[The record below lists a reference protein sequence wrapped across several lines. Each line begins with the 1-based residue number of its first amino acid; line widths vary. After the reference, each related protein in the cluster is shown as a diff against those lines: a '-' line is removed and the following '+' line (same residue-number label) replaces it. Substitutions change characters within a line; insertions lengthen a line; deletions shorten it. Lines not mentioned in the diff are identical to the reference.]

1 MVKKLLPKSL
11 VMQISLIMLFGVL
24 LILSVS
30 MQLYSDD
37 RQRALDFVS
46 SDSTFERVSS
56 LITILGDTPSNLHN
70 DIISASQG
78 RGFYLSLGTKPVIE
92 NVDESSLSLK
102 LKGFIPDAEFK
113 DIRVVSSSLK
123 HNYKERDIR
132 RQQEKQARLQQEGD
146 NSKKQEKYERIKR
159 NKDTRYNVKLTG
171 SIQLADQSWLNF
183 SSAIDEQ
190 ADDLPLQTVLLIIIS
205 TILILSTMAWTVK
218 HALKPIESL
227 AIAAKKVG
235 NERYFNNLPEVGP
248 SEVLPAISAFNQMQT
263 NLSDFIDDRSKMLAA
278 ISHDL
283 RTPITSLRLRLEFIE
298 ASEDQQRMLETVN
311 QMEKMLK
318 ATLDFAKDDAQ
329 KEDKQD
335 LELVSLM
342 STICDEYRDRG
353 IDIQLHS
360 AEKLIF
366 RLWPIAFRRV
376 IENLIN
382 NSIAYG
388 KDEQGEV
395 HISVAMKKHVGN
407 LILSISD
414 TGSGIEESLFEE
426 IIKPFVR
433 LDKAR
438 DTQDSSVGLG
448 LAISHSIVQAHSG
461 RITFSNLKTGG
472 LKVEIILP
480 SN

>member
-1 MVKKLLPKSL
+1 
-11 VMQISLIMLFGVL
+11 MQISLIMLLGVL
-24 LILSVS
+24 LILSVCI
-30 MQLYSDD
+30 QLYSDD

-56 LITILGDTPSNLHN
+56 LIAILGDTPSNLHN

-78 RGFYLSLGTKPVIE
+78 RGFYLSLGAKPVIE
-92 NVDESSLSLK
+92 SAVESPLTLK
-102 LKGFIPDAEFK
+102 LKGFIPDAQFK
-113 DIRVVSSSLK
+113 DIRVVASSLK

-132 RQQEKQARLQQEGD
+132 RQQEKQDRLQEETD
-146 NSKKQEKYERIKR
+146 NSKKQEKYDRIKR
-159 NKDTRYNVKLTG
+159 TRYNVKLTG
-171 SIQLADQSWLNF
+171 SIQLADHSWLNF

-190 ADDLPLQTVLLIIIS
+190 ADNLPLQTVLLIIIS

-218 HALKPIESL
+218 RALKPIEIL
-227 AIAAKKVG
+227 AIVAKKVG
-235 NERYFNNLPEVGP
+235 NERYFNNIPEVGP

-263 NLSDFIDDRSKMLAA
+263 NLSDFIDDRDKMLAT

-298 ASEDQQRMLETVN
+298 ASEDKSRMLETVN

-329 KEDKQD
+329 KENKQD

-353 IDIQLHS
+353 IDIQLKS

-366 RLWPIAFRRV
+366 RLWPTAFRRV

-395 HISVAMKKHVGN
+395 HITVAMRKHVGN

-426 IIKPFVR
+426 VIKPFVR

-448 LAISHSIVQAHSG
+448 LAISHSIIQAHAG
-461 RITFSNLKTGG
+461 RISFSNLKTGG
-472 LKVEIILP
+472 LKVEITLP
-480 SN
+480 TT